1 MSIPNTKIPRR
12 RDLDVVREVVVV
24 GLVFF
29 HTARIFDG
37 LDFYVKN
44 ESQQPVVSLIVIL
57 FAIWGMPLI
66 FFIAGIA
73 VWYSM
78 QKRSLGA
85 FVCERLQRLFVPFI
99 VCLLIIVPPQIYCRL
114 STDPTYQESYVEFY
128 PRFFDISFT
137 IEFPWFFSASPA
149 TGLFHPAHTWFLY
162 NLLLYSLLLLPVFH
176 YLRNSE
182 GRQFIERAARL
193 SVNPLVIFL
202 PALPIALIEATLG
215 TDMSGGW
222 NQLVY
227 IVFLFSGYMYATDP
241 RFRSAFCNYRK
252 QSLGLA
258 LVGSVIG
265 MVGLYA
271 HVESSHVDP
280 LRAYDMTSVLLRFF
294 KGLVGWCWIV
304 SILGF
309 LEYAKNR
316 RELAMA
322 TRGSINELREPRHMD
337 NVLARIERYANE
349 AVLPFYLLHQT
360 VIVIIGYYVV
370 QWPIGALVKF
380 LAISFSTLVMTLL
393 LYEFIIR
400 RTRLMRFLFGMKS
413 GYS

>member
-1 MSIPNTKIPRR
+1 MSISNTINSRR

-29 HTARIFDG
+29 HTARIFDD

-44 ESQQPVVSLIVIL
+44 EPQQSALSLIIIL
-57 FAIWGMPLI
+57 FAIWGMPLV

-73 VWYSM
+73 IWYSM

-85 FVCERLQRLFVPFI
+85 FVCERLRRLFVPFI
-99 VCLLIIVPPQIYCRL
+99 VSLLVIVPPQIYCRL
-114 STDPTYQESYVEFY
+114 STDPTYQESYVQFY
-128 PRFFDISFT
+128 PRFFDISIT

-149 TGLFHPAHTWFLY
+149 TGLFHPAHIWFLY
-162 NLLLYSLLLLPVFH
+162 NLFLYSLLLLPVFH
-176 YLRNSE
+176 YLRKST
-182 GRQFIERAARL
+182 GQQWIERTARL

-202 PALPIALIEATLG
+202 PALPIALIEAALG

-227 IVFLFSGYMYATDP
+227 IVFLFSGYMYATDS

-258 LVGSVIG
+258 LAGSIVGL
-265 MVGLYA
+265 VGLYA

-280 LRAYDMTSVLLRFF
+280 LRAYDMTSVLLRLF
-294 KGLVGWCWIV
+294 KGLVGWCWIM

-309 LEYAKNR
+309 LEYARHRRQLAIVTHSSTNETREKRRIKN
-316 RELAMA
+316 L
-322 TRGSINELREPRHMD
+322 
-337 NVLARIERYANE
+337 LARVERYANE

-360 VIVIIGYYVV
+360 VIVIIGFYVV
-370 QWPIGALVKF
+370 QWPIGALMKF
-380 LAISFSTLVMTLL
+380 LTISFLALVTTLL
-393 LYEFIIR
+393 LYEIVIR
-400 RTRLMRFLFGMKS
+400 RTRLTRFLFGMKS
-413 GYS
+413 G

>member
-1 MSIPNTKIPRR
+1 MSIPNTINPRR
-12 RDLDVVREVVVV
+12 RDLDVVREVIVV

-29 HTARIFDG
+29 HTARIFDDLG
-37 LDFYVKN
+37 FYVKN
-44 ESQQPVVSLIVIL
+44 EPQQSAVSFIVIL

-73 VWYSM
+73 IWYSL
-78 QKRSLGA
+78 QERTVGA
-85 FVCERLQRLFVPFI
+85 FVRERLQRLFVPFI
-99 VCLLIIVPPQIYCRL
+99 VSLLVIVPPQIYCRL
-114 STDPTYQESYVEFY
+114 STNPAYQETYAQFY
-128 PRFFDISFT
+128 PRFFDISLK

-176 YLRNSE
+176 YLRKLKR
-182 GRQFIERAARL
+182 RQLIERVACFSA
-193 SVNPLVIFL
+193 SPIVIFL

-227 IVFLFSGYMYATDP
+227 MVFLFCGYIYATDS
-241 RFRSAFCNYRK
+241 RFGSAFCKYRK

-258 LVGSVIG
+258 LVGSVVG
-265 MVGLYA
+265 LVGLYV

-280 LRAYDMTSVLLRFF
+280 LRAYDITSVLLRFF
-294 KGLVGWCWIV
+294 KGLVGWCGIV

-309 LEYAKNR
+309 LEYARNNR
-316 RELAMA
+316 QLAMA
-322 TRGSINELREPRHMD
+322 THSSINEAREPRRMQ

-370 QWPIGALVKF
+370 QWPIGALMKF
-380 LAISFSTLVMTLL
+380 LTISFSTLATTLL
-393 LYEFIIR
+393 LYEVVIR